1 MRSRH
6 TLFLFLWLV
15 LFYSC
20 TVYQKTS
27 VPLSEAHDR
36 GKVKVKTKSGET
48 IKFLHIKFEEGKYYG
63 LVRDEVKN
71 ERNKYRIVKYYIPIT
86 DKQAAG
92 VYPKDMKKSKKR
104 TVLLATSPLMV
115 AGTMFVY
122 SLLMLAIYGI

>member
-48 IKFLHIKFEEGKYYG
+48 IKFLQIKFEDGKYYG

-71 ERNKYRIVKYYIPIT
+71 ERDKYRVVKYYIPIT
-86 DKQAAG
+86 DNQAAG

-104 TVLLATSPLMV
+104 TILLATSPLMV
-115 AGTMFVY
+115 VGVMLITTLIGIAAGG
-122 SLLMLAIYGI
+122 L